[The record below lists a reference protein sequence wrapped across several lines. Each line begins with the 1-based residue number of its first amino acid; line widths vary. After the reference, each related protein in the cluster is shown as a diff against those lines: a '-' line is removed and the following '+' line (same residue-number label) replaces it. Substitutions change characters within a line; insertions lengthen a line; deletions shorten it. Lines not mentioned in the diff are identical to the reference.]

1 MKVARVIGNVV
12 ATHKNGKLDGAKL
25 MLVQTLNPFNDSVP
39 ASNVMLAVD
48 AAQAG
53 TGDTV
58 LVVIEGRA
66 AVAALGQR
74 AAPVDAAIVGVVDR
88 IEPVVRP
95 SLRRRAERIR

>member
-12 ATHKNGKLDGAKL
+12 ATRKNGKLEGAKL
-25 MLVQTLNPFNDSVP
+25 MLIQPFSPLDDSVP
-39 ASNVMLAVD
+39 GGNPLLAVD

-66 AVAALGQR
+66 AVAALGRR
-74 AAPVDAAIVGVVDR
+74 AAPVDAAIVGLVDR
-88 IEPVVRP
+88 IEPAGRP
-95 SLRRRAERIR
+95 SSRRRAKAVR